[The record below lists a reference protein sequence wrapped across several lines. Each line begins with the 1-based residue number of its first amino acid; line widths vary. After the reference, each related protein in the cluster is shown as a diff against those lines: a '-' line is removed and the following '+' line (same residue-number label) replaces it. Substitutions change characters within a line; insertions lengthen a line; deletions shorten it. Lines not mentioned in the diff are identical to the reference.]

1 MAFYF
6 FYQKDPET
14 AWTLALADE
23 RANILREK
31 NPALASVLDVDAT
44 FSDDEDKTPPKYRGP
59 LYIDIDSDAEDKTE
73 KLERAIEQSQKLLT
87 LIQSKGVD
95 LNTVRCWLTGGRGIH
110 IMLDPA
116 TFMTKI
122 PPTGILN
129 LPSIYKEMVWSTI
142 MVDDLD
148 LKVYSEKRGR
158 MFRCANVKRENG
170 KYKVS
175 VTADEILN
183 MTPARYDE
191 LTSQPRAQVPVEPP
205 CFCPELGLAFSVAQD
220 KVTKKIAARKGKK
233 GDDLKRFN
241 GQWPNVLKDMV
252 NGKGIK
258 EDAGFN
264 QIAMQIALAGIALG
278 KSEASILEDCETL
291 IQAHKGDGTRYGS
304 PNKRRSFLK
313 DMIRYMDKS
322 DTYEFSIGGIS
333 ALLTDEARAKSDLV
347 GGDRVDVPTVVTEDG
362 EVEVEEQTGP
372 LRLGRN
378 GIFVRTD
385 DGMKS
390 ICDLGL
396 LNPVAMCHLT
406 GEHVGY
412 ELDMVLDG
420 KDKGKKF
427 LPMNAFSSRS
437 QFHNWALTFGASM
450 KGTDQQAGGLVDV
463 FRHKTGKTVYGV
475 EREGIDIITRPGIKN
490 SDDLDVVWS
499 AIDGVRTNNPDVH
512 YRYHGIYS
520 AGGTFRSDLMD
531 AGPLTLD
538 DEAFV
543 DDLLSINTVANL
555 GKLLGWFSAA
565 FLTQLIRKKFKRFPS
580 LQVYGQAGSGKSM
593 SVILLNHLHYNMVEP
608 RQFSVSGQTNFPIIV
623 AVATSASMP
632 MVFEEVK
639 ARQLTK
645 HAKDFL
651 QNILRSNY
659 TADQISRGSLGR
671 DKSVRELT
679 VTDFQN
685 AAPIVFVGEA
695 LEDQSAILERC
706 VVVALSKANK
716 VGRDQQFERCLDNAT
731 TMGRIGK
738 VMAEAAMSMDRDVLY
753 DNVQKNFK
761 AISGRINNIASDD
774 ASRPAFN
781 LGVVLT
787 GLDFL
792 KNTLA
797 QVFGET
803 FDERIEAMR
812 EEILSNVMESI
823 PKNMSEASR
832 VLDTMAA
839 LSRNPDPNLKLIIG
853 QDYTV
858 SADGKTIDLKVRNA
872 YDKYVRYQRGLGME
886 VLYDTYNSFQNSLSN
901 YGGVVRRACPDNDML
916 YDSPRAVIFRILVQY
931 MDDEGVDGFNVR

>member
-59 LYIDIDSDAEDKTE
+59 LYIDIDVHAEDETE
-73 KLERAIEQSQKLLT
+73 KLEIAIEQSRKLLT

-95 LNTVRCWLTGGRGIH
+95 LNTVRCWLTGGRGTHVVI
-110 IMLDPA
+110 DPA

-233 GDDLKRFN
+233 ADNLERFK

-252 NGKGIK
+252 SGKGIK

-264 QIAMQIALAGIALG
+264 QIAMQIALAGLALG
-278 KSEASILEDCETL
+278 KNEASILEDCETL

-333 ALLTDEARAKSDLV
+333 ALLTDEARSKSDLV

-420 KDKGKKF
+420 KD
-427 LPMNAFSSRS
+427 
-437 QFHNWALTFGASM
+437 
-450 KGTDQQAGGLVDV
+450 
-463 FRHKTGKTVYGV
+463 
-475 EREGIDIITRPGIKN
+475 
-490 SDDLDVVWS
+490 
-499 AIDGVRTNNPDVH
+499 
-512 YRYHGIYS
+512 
-520 AGGTFRSDLMD
+520 
-531 AGPLTLD
+531 
-538 DEAFV
+538 
-543 DDLLSINTVANL
+543 
-555 GKLLGWFSAA
+555 
-565 FLTQLIRKKFKRFPS
+565 
-580 LQVYGQAGSGKSM
+580 
-593 SVILLNHLHYNMVEP
+593 
-608 RQFSVSGQTNFPIIV
+608 
-623 AVATSASMP
+623 
-632 MVFEEVK
+632 
-639 ARQLTK
+639 
-645 HAKDFL
+645 
-651 QNILRSNY
+651 
-659 TADQISRGSLGR
+659 
-671 DKSVRELT
+671 
-679 VTDFQN
+679 
-685 AAPIVFVGEA
+685 
-695 LEDQSAILERC
+695 
-706 VVVALSKANK
+706 
-716 VGRDQQFERCLDNAT
+716 
-731 TMGRIGK
+731 
-738 VMAEAAMSMDRDVLY
+738 
-753 DNVQKNFK
+753 
-761 AISGRINNIASDD
+761 
-774 ASRPAFN
+774 
-781 LGVVLT
+781 
-787 GLDFL
+787 
-792 KNTLA
+792 
-797 QVFGET
+797 
-803 FDERIEAMR
+803 
-812 EEILSNVMESI
+812 
-823 PKNMSEASR
+823 
-832 VLDTMAA
+832 
-839 LSRNPDPNLKLIIG
+839 
-853 QDYTV
+853 
-858 SADGKTIDLKVRNA
+858 
-872 YDKYVRYQRGLGME
+872 
-886 VLYDTYNSFQNSLSN
+886 
-901 YGGVVRRACPDNDML
+901 
-916 YDSPRAVIFRILVQY
+916 
-931 MDDEGVDGFNVR
+931 